1 MEKKEILDTSIAIEC
16 KEGTISVFTVIEHP
30 PSIDKFE
37 ILFPEDVDYIKAIEI
52 SEKLRKKGTPIGAV
66 NIMIAAMLINR
77 GARLIAKDKDFEYIK
92 EIYSEF
98 DFRLE
103 I

>member
-1 MEKKEILDTSIAIEC
+1 
-16 KEGTISVFTVIEHP
+16 
-30 PSIDKFE
+30 
-37 ILFPEDVDYIKAIEI
+37 
-52 SEKLRKKGTPIGAV
+52 
-66 NIMIAAMLINR
+66 MIAAMCINR

>member
-37 ILFPEDVDYIKAIEI
+37 ILFPEDVDYIKAIDI
-52 SEKLRKKGTPIGAV
+52 RKTEKKRNANWCCQYYDSCDVYK
-66 NIMIAAMLINR
+66 
-77 GARLIAKDKDFEYIK
+77 
-92 EIYSEF
+92 
-98 DFRLE
+98 
-103 I
+103 